1 MMAES
6 EDNSEC
12 TVSQGLGI
20 VSSVSGNCSL
30 LQLLTPFITVFIKL
44 TPPLAARTNGRP
56 DCDHRNSIPGSALP
70 REELPV
76 M

>member
-44 TPPLAARTNGRP
+44 TPPLAARTN